1 MPSEK
6 KRHEEMERQ
15 MNPSNMAGASRLL
28 RQGPEA
34 VERAISEGLGKIKA
48 TPDPTYD
55 DTRRRQRK

>member
-15 MNPSNMAGASRLL
+15 MNPTNLAGARRLIM
-28 RQGPEA
+28 QGPDA
-34 VERAISEGLGKIKA
+34 VDRAISEGLGKVKA

-55 DTRRRQRK
+55 DTRRRKK